1 MSFTNLKH
9 KYIVFALTLI
19 KILFYTLVYYNLIS
33 LVFIYK
39 AFVFVYFT
47 GKIQSFQWKYM
58 QSEIVCDLM
67 WL

>member
-19 KILFYTLVYYNLIS
+19 IILFYTLVYYNLIS